1 MSFYKKIILLTLSL
15 GCFLLACKKEIALTA
30 QRFGK
35 INFGNQT
42 LVNPLII
49 DYNGTTISVGLDL
62 TKNIKVPIGKGKLS
76 FKDDKGKV
84 LTDTIITV
92 EENGIKNLVLFQPSS
107 EAKPALVENT
117 QENEPKPEEGF
128 MKIKIANLAQKCL
141 PKNVDI
147 IIKMFDNN
155 LGDFADLDTIENV
168 SSNFGGY
175 TNYKT
180 FTPVTGDGYL
190 IFYIIDSTTKQPL
203 HEGFAGVVDINDYN
217 NGIFYNIITL
227 YINEQTVEASG
238 ANMVGTDGKPYQVQV
253 NALFMN

>member
-1 MSFYKKIILLTLSL
+1 MSSYKKIILLTLSL

-42 LVNPLII
+42 SVNPLII
-49 DYNGTTISVGLDL
+49 DYNGNTFSVGLDL
-62 TKNIKVPIGKGKLS
+62 TKNIKVPSGKGILS
-76 FKDDKGKV
+76 FKDNKGNV
-84 LTDTIITV
+84 LTDTTITI
-92 EENGIKNLVLFQPSS
+92 EENSIRNLVLFQPSPDTK
-107 EAKPALVENT
+107 AALIENN
-117 QENEPKPEEGF
+117 QENEVRPEGGF
-128 MKIKIANLAQKCL
+128 MKIKIANLAPKCL

-147 IIKMFDNN
+147 IMKMLDNN

-175 TNYKT
+175 LNCKT

-190 IFYIIDSTTKQPL
+190 LFYIIDPITKQPL

-238 ANMVGTDGKPYQVQV
+238 ANMTGTDGKPYQVQV